1 MAFDVKDL
9 MIHVLPEE
17 TWHACTCTGGSNQ
30 CGQCTAVTADDL
42 GGGGDG
48 EEEPDTKVRATAARP
63 VGGRTGRR
71 VAELAALQA
80 QLREALARRPEA

>member
-17 TWHACTCTGGSNQ
+17 TWLACTCNAGTNQ

-42 GGGGDG
+42 GGGDGD
-48 EEEPDTKVRATAARP
+48 EEPETKVRASAARP
-63 VGGRTGRR
+63 ASGRAGRR
-71 VAELAALQA
+71 AAELAALQA